1 MNLGT
6 LLHGSSRPASPTGRT
21 IGTPR
26 RYDFITSFLFAGRR
40 RQSFHELAKA
50 AGIQPGDRVLDVGC
64 GTGYLARMIA
74 EAVGPKG
81 SVVGIDAA
89 PEMIAHAASR
99 SQSAA
104 NVTFEVGSAGALS
117 FADSTFDVVVSS
129 LTMHHLDRADRLPAV
144 GEMRRV
150 LRPGGRLLIAE
161 FQAPKGHLWKAFL
174 GPIGL
179 AAMAHVVPHVEALV
193 AEAGFAQ
200 IERGEVPPV
209 LNYVRATNPQGQ
221 AGLSGL

>member
-40 RQSFHELAKA
+40 GKSFRDLAMA
-50 AGIQPGDRVLDVGC
+50 AGLRPGDRVLDVGC
-64 GTGYLARMIA
+64 GTGYFARMIA
-74 EAVGPKG
+74 ESVGPKG

-89 PEMIAHAASR
+89 PEMIAHAASQSR
-99 SQSAA
+99 SAPNAS
-104 NVTFEVGSAGALS
+104 FEVGSAGTLS

-129 LTMHHLDRADRLPAV
+129 LTMHHLDRADQLPAV

-150 LRPGGRLLIAE
+150 LKPGGRLLIAE
-161 FQAPKGHLWKAFL
+161 FQAPKGHLWRAFL
-174 GPIGL
+174 GPTGL
-179 AAMAHVVPHVEALV
+179 AAMAHAVPQVEALV

-209 LNYVRATNPQGQ
+209 LNYVRATK
-221 AGLSGL
+221 S